1 MLPQPLFAPV
11 VSTIFRKIAETY
23 NYHVGFWQR
32 RFLQTLFEAV
42 LALRGRVNFTNLA
55 RFSPLH
61 EQTFRRHFQKA
72 FQWVWFNLTMV
83 HLRRHPEEPII
94 GVFDC
99 SFLPKSGTETWGLG
113 QFFSSLAGRSKN
125 GLEVSILGVVATESR
140 RAFGV
145 DATQT
150 PPDLSANETGDY
162 SRVDFYL
169 EQITDLY
176 QTLTELGVFYW
187 VGDGFY
193 AKQKVFDTVTG
204 LGGDLITRLRS
215 DANLRY
221 LYTGP
226 RSEGPGR
233 PKQYDGKIDWDDLEE
248 LRRRFDEVGRLPD
261 QPEIRVLTTVANSPH
276 FGRNLRVVLLIGPG
290 SEGPDGEKQVIL
302 ASTDT
307 GQSADEIVQ
316 YYRLRYQIEFI
327 IRDAK
332 QHTGLTHC
340 QARSQEKLDFHL
352 NMSVATANLLRLL
365 AQKAACSKRT
375 YRREAYNR
383 LLVGHL
389 LSQLGLSAEY
399 DQTDPRIQSVIRTGR
414 MAV

>member
-1 MLPQPLFAPV
+1 MLPQPLLAPV
-11 VSTIFRKIAETY
+11 VSTIFRKMADIY
-23 NYHVGFWQR
+23 NYQVGFWQR
-32 RFLQTLFEAV
+32 RFLQELFRAV
-42 LALRGRVNFTNLA
+42 FSLRGRLNFTNLA
-55 RFSPLH
+55 RFSFLH
-61 EQTFRRHFQKA
+61 EQTFRRHFRKA
-72 FQWVWFNLTMV
+72 FRWVWFNLTV
-83 HLRRHPEEPII
+83 FRLRRYPEEPII

-113 QFFSSLAGRSKN
+113 QFFSSLAGRSKK
-125 GLEVSILGVVATESR
+125 GLEVSVLGIVATGSR

-150 PPDLSANETGDY
+150 PPDLSADQTDGY
-162 SRVDFYL
+162 SRVDFYI

-176 QTLTELGVFYW
+176 DQLAGLGVSYW

-221 LYTGP
+221 LHTGP
-226 RSEGPGR
+226 PKDGPGR
-233 PKQYDGKIDWDDLEE
+233 PKQYDGKIDWDEQEVLT
-248 LRRRFDEVGRLPD
+248 RRFDEVGRLPD
-261 QPEIRVLTTVANSPH
+261 QPEVRVLTTVANSPH
-276 FGRNLRVVLLIGPG
+276 FGRDLRVVLLIGP
-290 SEGPDGEKQVIL
+290 DGEEQVIL

-307 GQSADEIVQ
+307 NQHAEKVAR
-316 YYRLRYQIEFI
+316 YYRLRYQIEFV

-352 NMSVATANLLRLL
+352 NMSVAAVNMLRLL
-365 AQKAACSKRT
+365 AQKADCSLRT

-383 LLVGHL
+383 LLIRQL
-389 LSQLGLSAEY
+389 FSKLGLSAEY
-399 DQTDPRIQSVIRTGR
+399 DQTDPRVQSVIHTGR

>member
-11 VSTIFRKIAETY
+11 VSTIFRKMTDIY
-23 NYHVGFWQR
+23 NCNIGFWQR

-42 LALRGRVNFTNLA
+42 FALRGRVNFTNLA

-72 FQWVWFNLTMV
+72 FQWVWFNLTILR
-83 HLRRHPEEPII
+83 LRRHPDEPII

-113 QFFSSLAGRSKN
+113 RFFSSLAGRSKK

-150 PPDLSANETGDY
+150 PPDLPGETGGY

-169 EQITDLY
+169 EQIIDLY
-176 QTLTELGVFYW
+176 ETLTELGVSYW

-193 AKQKVFDTVTG
+193 AKQKVFDTVTD

-226 RSEGPGR
+226 QSEGPGR
-233 PKQYDGKIDWDDLEE
+233 PKQYDGKIDWDDLDE

-261 QPEIRVLTTVANSPH
+261 QPEVRILTTVANSPH
-276 FGRNLRVVLLIGPG
+276 FGRDLRVVLLIGPG
-290 SEGPDGEKQVIL
+290 ESPNGDEQVIL

-307 GQSADEIVQ
+307 GQSAEEVVR
-316 YYRLRYQIEFI
+316 YYRLRYQIEFV

-365 AQKAACSKRT
+365 AQKSACSKRT

-399 DQTDPRIQSVIRTGR
+399 DRTDPRIQSVIRTGR

>member
-1 MLPQPLFAPV
+1 MLPQPLLAPV
-11 VSTIFRKIAETY
+11 VTTIFRKMADIY
-23 NYHVGFWQR
+23 NYQVGFWQR
-32 RFLQTLFEAV
+32 QFLRELFSAV
-42 LALRGRVNFTNLA
+42 FSLRGRVNFTNLA

-72 FQWVWFNLTMV
+72 FRWVWFNLTV
-83 HLRRHPEEPII
+83 LRLRRHPEEPVI

-99 SFLPKSGTETWGLG
+99 SFLPKSGRETWGLD
-113 QFFSSLAGRSKN
+113 QFFSSLAGRSKK
-125 GLEVSILGVVATESR
+125 GMEVSVLGVVATESR

-150 PPDLSANETGDY
+150 PPDLSKSEADGY

-169 EQITDLY
+169 EQIIDLHD
-176 QTLTELGVFYW
+176 QLTSLGVSYW
-187 VGDGFY
+187 IGDGFY
-193 AKQKVFDTVTG
+193 AKQKVLDTVTN

-226 RSEGPGR
+226 PKDGPGA
-233 PKQYDGKIDWDDLEE
+233 PKQYDGKIDWDDRKTLT
-248 LRRRFDEVGRLPD
+248 RRFDEVGRLPD
-261 QPEIRVLTTVANSPH
+261 QPEVRMLTTVANSPH
-276 FGRNLRVVLLIGPG
+276 FGRDLRVVLLVGP
-290 SEGPDGEKQVIL
+290 EWEDHVVL
-302 ASTDT
+302 ASTDID
-307 GQSADEIVQ
+307 QHAEEVVR
-316 YYRLRYQIEFI
+316 YYRLRYQIELM

-352 NMSVATANLLRLL
+352 NMSVTAVNLLRLL
-365 AQKAACSKRT
+365 AQKAECSPRT

-383 LLVGHL
+383 LLIGRL
-389 LSQLGLSAEY
+389 FSKLGLSAEY
-399 DQTDPRIQSVIRTGR
+399 DRMDSRIQSVVHTGR
-414 MAV
+414 MAA